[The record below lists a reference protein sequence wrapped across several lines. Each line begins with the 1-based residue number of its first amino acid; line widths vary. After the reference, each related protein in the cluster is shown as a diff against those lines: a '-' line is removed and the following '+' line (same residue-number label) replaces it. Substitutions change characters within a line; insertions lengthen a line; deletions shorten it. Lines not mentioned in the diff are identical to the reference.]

1 MILSMAEE
9 MNPTRRNTMEDAH
22 VAHEPGTWDA
32 PDGRATFLAV
42 YDGHGGRDM
51 TEYLEEKLAGNVAQE
66 WQHLSSEQVE
76 TPSLL
81 DEQRDKKRRLDD
93 LSKAIDQCDGKQHS
107 DKSPTPDDGVA
118 IRTALERAFL
128 LTDIQSRMDGITTSG
143 ATVACCVIVPH
154 FSGPNLTSISV
165 HSANV
170 GDARAVLSSRS
181 AGVNHWKKNQP
192 PNCNKSKLPNP
203 ELPNELPVNS
213 RGATAVRIT
222 QDHKSTD
229 PKEVKRCV
237 TKQLCIVAQHPA
249 RQLTFDR
256 QN

>member
-22 VAHEPGTWDA
+22 VAHEPGTWGA
-32 PDGRATFLAV
+32 PDSRATFLAV

-51 TEYLEEKLAGNVAQE
+51 ADYIEEKLATYVAQE
-66 WQHLSSEQVE
+66 WKYSSSEQVE
-76 TPSLL
+76 SPSVL

-93 LSKAIDQCDGKQHS
+93 RGKNIDQGDGKQHS

-128 LTDIQSRMDGITTSG
+128 LTDMQSRMDGITTSG

-154 FSGPNLTSISV
+154 FSGSNLTSISI
-165 HSANV
+165 HAANA
-170 GDARAVLSSRS
+170 GDARAVLSSFTS
-181 AGVNHWKKNQP
+181 LNHWKNQP
-192 PNCNKSKLPNP
+192 PNSNKSKLPNP

-213 RGATAVRIT
+213 RSTTAVRIT

-229 PKEVKRCV
+229 PKEAKRCV
-237 TKQLCIVAQHPA
+237 QLQLCTTVRTAS
-249 RQLTFDR
+249 RQATYI
-256 QN
+256 